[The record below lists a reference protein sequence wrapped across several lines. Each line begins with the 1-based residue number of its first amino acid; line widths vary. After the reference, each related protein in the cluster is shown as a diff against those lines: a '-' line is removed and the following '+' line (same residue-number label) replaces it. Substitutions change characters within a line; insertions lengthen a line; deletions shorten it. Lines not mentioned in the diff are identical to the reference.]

1 VTCKRSMFV
10 HERHC
15 DVQGSTQTTYRWIIT
30 GHVQGVGFRP
40 YVYRLAHQYKLT
52 GWVRNQLG
60 QVEIVAQGTP
70 QALQTFSTVLISN
83 APLIAKPVIQVTD
96 SIDHD
101 PLRGFEIR
109 VSRDQVTPEIHV
121 PPDYFL
127 CAECRAELNNSA
139 NRRYRYPFINCTQ
152 CGPRYTL
159 IKALPYDRPNTSM
172 ADFEMC
178 RPCREEY
185 QDPMNRRFH
194 AEPIACPTCGPQ
206 LGFDTSSGK
215 PVSSTQ
221 ASLIACRHALKAG
234 RIVAVKGIGGYHLLC
249 DAKNDLA
256 ITRLRTRKPRP
267 AKPLAVLFPERGVQ
281 GLDEVLRE
289 VKLDDHE
296 ARLLLSP
303 QRPIVLAPKRL
314 PDTLSQLV
322 APGLAEIG
330 VMLPYSPLHHLLLND
345 FGGPLVATS
354 ANISGE
360 PVLTDNEEA
369 ENRLARVAEGFLHHD
384 RAIVRPAD
392 DSVFRH
398 IHKAARPLRLGRGHA
413 PIELS
418 LPFSLPQPVLA
429 VGGHM
434 KNTVALAWGTR
445 AVISP
450 HIGELNALRSQRVFE
465 QMIAELQTLY
475 RVRAER
481 VICDAHPGYASTR
494 WAQRCGMKVEPVYHH
509 PAHASALAGEYALDE
524 DWLVF
529 TWDGA
534 GLGEDGALWGGE
546 ALAGRPGKWQRVASL
561 RPFYLAGGDKAARE
575 PWRCAVALCWEAGK
589 VWSSCPRET
598 TLLYHAWRRR
608 LNCPQT
614 SAVGRLFD
622 GAAALT
628 GLLQEAS
635 FEGQGPMLLEAAS
648 KPLTD
653 GATLPVIRNEVGLW
667 MADWQP
673 LLDLLMDESLS
684 VTDRGSAF
692 HGAMARVIR
701 DQARIIRA
709 ERGIT
714 LVGLCGG
721 VFQNRLLSE
730 LAVKLLQCEGFKVRL
745 TQRLPCNDGGL
756 SFGQI
761 VEYGARSLS
770 DLGDCSDG
778 KPV

>member
-1 VTCKRSMFV
+1 V
-10 HERHC
+10 HALHC
-15 DVQGSTQTTYRWIIT
+15 DVHSVTPTTYRWVVT

-70 QALQTFSTVLISN
+70 HALQSFSAALISN
-83 APLIAKPVIQVTD
+83 APLIARPVIQVTD

-109 VSRDQVTPEIHV
+109 SSRDQVAPEIQV

-127 CAECRAELNNSA
+127 CAECLEELNNPA
-139 NRRYRYPFINCTQ
+139 DRRYRYPFINCTQ

-159 IKALPYDRPNTSM
+159 IRALPYDRPNTSM

-178 RPCREEY
+178 RSCREEY

-194 AEPIACPTCGPQ
+194 AEPIACPICGPQ
-206 LGFDTSSGK
+206 LRYDTPNGK
-215 PVSSTQ
+215 PVGATQ
-221 ASLIACRHALKAG
+221 ASLTACSHALRAG

-256 ITRLRTRKPRP
+256 ITRLRAHKPRP

-281 GLDEVLRE
+281 GLDEVLKE
-289 VKLDDHE
+289 VKLDGHE
-296 ARLLLSP
+296 PRLLLSTH
-303 QRPIVLAPKRL
+303 RPIVLARKRL
-314 PDTLSQLV
+314 PGTLSRLV

-360 PVLTDNEEA
+360 PVLTDNEEV
-369 ENRLARVAEGFLHHD
+369 ENRLARVTEGFLHHD

-392 DSVFRH
+392 DSVFRR
-398 IHKAARPLRLGRGHA
+398 IHKTPRPLRLGRGQA
-413 PIELS
+413 PVELS
-418 LPFSLPQPVLA
+418 LPFSLTQAVLA

-434 KNTVALAWGTR
+434 KNTVALAWGAR

-450 HIGELNALRSQRVFE
+450 HIGELDAPRSQRVFE

-494 WAQRCGMKVEPVYHH
+494 WAQRCGVKVERVYHH
-509 PAHASALAGEYALDE
+509 LAHASALAGEYAIDE

-529 TWDGA
+529 TWDGT
-534 GLGEDGALWGGE
+534 GLGEDGTLWGGE
-546 ALAGRPGKWQRVASL
+546 ALAGRPGKWQRVASI

-575 PWRCAVALCWEAGK
+575 PWRCAAALCWEAGK
-589 VWSSCPRET
+589 EWSSCPQEA

-628 GLLQEAS
+628 GLLKEAS

-648 KPLTD
+648 KPLTN
-653 GATLPVIRNEVGLW
+653 GATIPVIRNEAGLW
-667 MADWQP
+667 MADWQS
-673 LLDLLMDESLS
+673 LLDLLMDESRS

-692 HGAMARVIR
+692 HGAMARVIL
-701 DQARIIRA
+701 DQARIIRT

-714 LVGLCGG
+714 SVGLCGG

-730 LAVKLLQCEGFKVRL
+730 LAVKLLQREGFEVRL
-745 TQRLPCNDGGL
+745 ARRLPCNDGGL
-756 SFGQI
+756 SFGQV
-761 VEYGARSLS
+761 VEYGVRSLS
-770 DLGDCSDG
+770 DLGDCSEG